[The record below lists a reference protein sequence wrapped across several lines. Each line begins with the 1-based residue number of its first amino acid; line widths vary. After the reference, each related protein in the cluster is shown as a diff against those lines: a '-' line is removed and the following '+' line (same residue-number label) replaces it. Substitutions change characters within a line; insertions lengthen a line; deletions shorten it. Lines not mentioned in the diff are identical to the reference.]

1 MQNIKKYLKL
11 ATTFLAEVKAEIKKV
26 SWPSRKETSG
36 GTVVVFIAVLIIA
49 SFLGIVDISLSK
61 MVKLLIQ
68 Y

>member
-1 MQNIKKYLKL
+1 MKKYLTL
-11 ATTFLAEVKAEIKKV
+11 ATTFLAEVKAEVKKV

-36 GTVVVFIAVLIIA
+36 GTVVVLIAVLIIA
-49 SFLGIVDISLSK
+49 SFLGVVDISLSK